1 MDEIPD
7 ETTDEIP
14 DETPDEDAELPPAG
28 VIVEYL
34 FEASTSGWTHEA
46 VDGYAGSSSWY
57 YDPWDWTMPWEGPA
71 SCHTG
76 SVCWLTEMENYINC
90 QRAALYSPTID
101 LSAYS
106 GGGRA
111 VTFSFWQWYEF
122 WSGGDAG
129 VVQVSTNGSTWTTM
143 VCDDTN
149 SGPIDIPGYESF
161 SYHCNSDNSWEIEGE
176 IGYSGS
182 SKSWTNPSCAVPADK
197 CASTTKFRFLFSSGV
212 QKNST
217 SEDPSNYDYPGWAID
232 DIVVRAD

>member
-149 SGPIDIPGYESF
+149 SGPIDINSGSGLYT
-161 SYHCNSDNSWEIEGE
+161 CNSSTSWEIEGE
-176 IGYSGS
+176 VGYSGS